1 MKKTRWIVLLRD
13 IRKTWVSFL
22 SIIVFVSLGVA
33 IFLGIKWNE
42 PALSQAMDRYLDEHR
57 YHDLQMVFPYGF
69 TEDDAAAV
77 AALAGVSAVEGA
89 YNAYGTAQV
98 GGDRCIL
105 NIQSL
110 TDTMDHAEVLEGELP
125 AAADEVAVERLLAE
139 ALELHLG
146 DTLPISALRGGKPC
160 LKNSEFTITAI
171 VEHPSFTR
179 TETDYS
185 RGFTDI
191 GDGSADGYVLVAK
204 TAFDTEM
211 YDGCFSQLL
220 IRGTGLDALNSL
232 GSVYQQKA
240 GALKEKLEALG
251 AQRAALRSD
260 DLYDRAGEQ
269 IADAEQE
276 LADGQ
281 QELESGK
288 QEYADGEK
296 RLDAAKVQIADGEK
310 QIAENEKKLADGK
323 QQYADGLAAYADG
336 AAQLRAGRATLTAE
350 LEENGYPTDL
360 DEAEKQ
366 LKTDRE
372 KAADIKDLLM
382 RTLTQVE
389 LYNEDHDSAS
399 EEEIKQIL
407 VDTLELL
414 GVSEDINVETT
425 QDAKKAVEKAQ
436 EYLKKYGSDAVVTA
450 TVNVLLPYLKLTA
463 DQAGVNT
470 LLGRLDAADILL
482 ASYTMLDKDTT
493 MLDKDTLL
501 TLLVT
506 IVVNENPD
514 LSVAPETLQALI
526 DVVDDSLAQLD
537 KGLKGIAD
545 YRAGAAAL
553 SAASARLAEAS
564 RQIEEGE
571 QQLADAKK
579 KLAQAKRDYAAG
591 TQKLAQAR
599 QDIADGEQ
607 TLAENTRLLADA
619 QAELE
624 DFVRYEQWTVQI
636 RTDNPSVATAK
647 FYAQSSRRL
656 CYSMA
661 LLFVFVGLMVC
672 FTSITRSINESQTIA
687 GVQKALGFRSRE
699 ILAHYMAYSL
709 LAAAIGVLVGY
720 ALGFFGIESVVND
733 AYAKLYVIGA
743 ITNVYVVPE
752 ALVIAVVEL
761 ALIALATWL
770 PCRKLLR
777 RPAVELLKG
786 ENYAGGRT
794 RFYEKWRVWQRMSL
808 YTQTT
813 VNNLMNDGA
822 RIIATL
828 VGITGC
834 TALIVMSLSL
844 RSSILSTPVRHF
856 ERIWIYDAS
865 LVSDTAVPGG
875 HQALEQVLDE
885 SGADY
890 TSVRR
895 EAVYI
900 RDETGTLNKAD
911 LIVPEDAE
919 DLRAFIHLD
928 DYRTGRPLS
937 LTDDGVIVSYT
948 YAKHYGLKAGDTLH
962 LLDTAGRSH
971 DCVVSGISQHYLSS
985 MQVVMTPS
993 CYQHLMGWAA
1003 QSNTLYLRYGAA
1015 DRNAVAQ
1022 KLQTTE
1028 GYFSLTD
1035 ESAKWIAKFQE
1046 FSGSV
1051 MLVVYIGLSLSVTM
1065 ALLVLLNLNI
1075 VCVNEKTNELVVMRI
1090 NGFSI
1095 RAVKAYLYRDNIVLT
1110 ALGIL
1115 GGVGIG
1121 LALGRCVL
1129 EILQK
1134 IGDNFYTTPNL
1145 TDCLIGA
1152 GLAALFSLATNLIA
1166 LRRVNTLS
1174 VSDLSRV

>member
-146 DTLPISALRGGKPC
+146 DTLPIGALRGGKPC

-179 TETDYS
+179 AETDYS

-450 TVNVLLPYLKLTA
+450 AVNVLLPYLKLTA

-482 ASYTMLDKDTT
+482 ASYTMLDKDTR
-493 MLDKDTLL
+493 L
-501 TLLVT
+501 TLLMT

-672 FTSITRSINESQTIA
+672 FTSITRSINESQTIT

-720 ALGFFGIESVVND
+720 ALGFFGIESVIND

-1046 FSGSV
+1046 FSSSV

>member
-77 AALAGVSAVEGA
+77 AALDGVSAVEGA

-414 GVSEDINVETT
+414 GVSEDIDVETT

-450 TVNVLLPYLKLTA
+450 AVNVLLPYLKLTA

-482 ASYTMLDKDTT
+482 ASYTMLDKDTR
-493 MLDKDTLL
+493 L
-501 TLLVT
+501 TLLMA

-545 YRAGAAAL
+545 YRAGASAL

-619 QAELE
+619 KAELE

>member
-77 AALAGVSAVEGA
+77 AALDGVSAVEGA

-482 ASYTMLDKDTT
+482 ASYTMLDKDTR
-493 MLDKDTLL
+493 L
-501 TLLVT
+501 TLLMT

-607 TLAENTRLLADA
+607 TLAKNTRLLADA
-619 QAELE
+619 KAELE

-720 ALGFFGIESVVND
+720 ALGFFGIESVIND

>member
-77 AALAGVSAVEGA
+77 AALDGVSAVEGA

-450 TVNVLLPYLKLTA
+450 AVNVLLPYLKLTA

-482 ASYTMLDKDTT
+482 ASYTMLDKDTRL
-493 MLDKDTLL
+493 MLLM
-501 TLLVT
+501 T

-900 RDETGTLNKAD
+900 RDVTGTLNQAD

>member
-77 AALAGVSAVEGA
+77 AALDGVSAVEGA

-482 ASYTMLDKDTT
+482 ASYTMLDKDTR
-493 MLDKDTLL
+493 L
-501 TLLVT
+501 TLLMT

-619 QAELE
+619 KAELE

-928 DYRTGRPLS
+928 DYRTGRSLS

>member
-77 AALAGVSAVEGA
+77 AALDGVSAVEGA

-146 DTLPISALRGGKPC
+146 DTLPIGALRGGKPC

-179 TETDYS
+179 AETDYS

-336 AAQLRAGRATLTAE
+336 AAQLRAGRVTLTAE

-360 DEAEKQ
+360 DEAEEQ

-482 ASYTMLDKDTT
+482 ASYTMLDKDTR
-493 MLDKDTLL
+493 L
-501 TLLVT
+501 TLLMT

-720 ALGFFGIESVVND
+720 AIGFFGIESVVND

-834 TALIVMSLSL
+834 TALIVMSMSL

-928 DYRTGRPLS
+928 DYRTGRSLS

>member
-414 GVSEDINVETT
+414 GVSEDIDVETT
-425 QDAKKAVEKAQ
+425 QYAKKAVEKAR
-436 EYLKKYGSDAVVTA
+436 EYLKKYGSDAVVTEA
-450 TVNVLLPYLKLTA
+450 VNVLLPYLKLTA

-482 ASYTMLDKDTT
+482 ASYTMLDKDTR
-493 MLDKDTLL
+493 L
-501 TLLVT
+501 TLLMT

-619 QAELE
+619 KAELE

>member
-77 AALAGVSAVEGA
+77 AALDGVSAVEGA

-125 AAADEVAVERLLAE
+125 AAADEVAVDRLLAE
-139 ALELHLG
+139 TLELHLG

-482 ASYTMLDKDTT
+482 ASYTMLDKDTR
-493 MLDKDTLL
+493 L
-501 TLLVT
+501 TLLMT

>member
-125 AAADEVAVERLLAE
+125 AAADEVAVDRLLAE

-146 DTLPISALRGGKPC
+146 DTLPIGALRGGKPC

-179 TETDYS
+179 AETDYS

-450 TVNVLLPYLKLTA
+450 AVNVLLPYLKLTA

-482 ASYTMLDKDTT
+482 ASYTMLDKDTRL
-493 MLDKDTLL
+493 MLLM
-501 TLLVT
+501 T

-619 QAELE
+619 KAELE

-720 ALGFFGIESVVND
+720 AIGFFGIESVVND

-928 DYRTGRPLS
+928 DYRTGRSLS

>member
-77 AALAGVSAVEGA
+77 AALDGVSAVEGA

-179 TETDYS
+179 AETDYS

-360 DEAEKQ
+360 DEAEKH

-482 ASYTMLDKDTT
+482 ASYTMLDKDTR
-493 MLDKDTLL
+493 L
-501 TLLVT
+501 TLLMT

>member
-77 AALAGVSAVEGA
+77 AALDGVSAVEGA

-482 ASYTMLDKDTT
+482 ASYTMLDKDTRL
-493 MLDKDTLL
+493 MLLM
-501 TLLVT
+501 T

-834 TALIVMSLSL
+834 TPLIIMSLSL

>member
-77 AALAGVSAVEGA
+77 AALDGVSAVEGA

-125 AAADEVAVERLLAE
+125 AAADEVAVDRLLAE

-146 DTLPISALRGGKPC
+146 DTLPIGALRGGKPC

-179 TETDYS
+179 AETDYS

-232 GSVYQQKA
+232 GGVYQQKA

-436 EYLKKYGSDAVVTA
+436 EYLEKYGSDAVVTA

-482 ASYTMLDKDTT
+482 ASYTMLDKDTR
-493 MLDKDTLL
+493 L
-501 TLLVT
+501 TLLMT

-720 ALGFFGIESVVND
+720 ALGFFGIESVIND

-885 SGADY
+885 SGVDY

-900 RDETGTLNKAD
+900 RDETGTLNQAD
-911 LIVPEDAE
+911 LIAPEDAE

>member
-77 AALAGVSAVEGA
+77 AALDGVSAVEGA

-146 DTLPISALRGGKPC
+146 DTLPIGALRGGKPC

-450 TVNVLLPYLKLTA
+450 AVNVLLPYLKLTA

-482 ASYTMLDKDTT
+482 ASYTMLDKDTR
-493 MLDKDTLL
+493 L
-501 TLLVT
+501 TLLMT

-619 QAELE
+619 KAELE

>member
-77 AALAGVSAVEGA
+77 AALDGVSAVEGA

-146 DTLPISALRGGKPC
+146 DTLPIGALRGGKPC

-179 TETDYS
+179 AETDYS

-220 IRGTGLDALNSL
+220 IRVTGLDALNSL

-482 ASYTMLDKDTT
+482 ASYTMLDKDTR
-493 MLDKDTLL
+493 L
-501 TLLVT
+501 TLLMT

-928 DYRTGRPLS
+928 DYRTGRSLS

>member
-77 AALAGVSAVEGA
+77 AALDGVSAVEGA

-179 TETDYS
+179 AETDYS

-450 TVNVLLPYLKLTA
+450 AVNVLLPYLKLTA

-482 ASYTMLDKDTT
+482 ASYTMLDKDTR
-493 MLDKDTLL
+493 L

>member
-77 AALAGVSAVEGA
+77 AALDGVSAVEGA

-482 ASYTMLDKDTT
+482 ASYTMLDKDTR
-493 MLDKDTLL
+493 L
-501 TLLVT
+501 TLLMT

-619 QAELE
+619 KAELE

-1134 IGDNFYTTPNL
+1134 IGDNFYTTPDL

>member
-77 AALAGVSAVEGA
+77 AALDGVSAVEGA

-232 GSVYQQKA
+232 GGVYQQKA

-482 ASYTMLDKDTT
+482 ASYTMLDKDTR
-493 MLDKDTLL
+493 L
-501 TLLVT
+501 TLLMT

>member
-77 AALAGVSAVEGA
+77 AALDGVSAVEGA

-232 GSVYQQKA
+232 GGVYQQKA

-336 AAQLRAGRATLTAE
+336 AAQLRAGRVTLTAE

-450 TVNVLLPYLKLTA
+450 AVNVLLPYLKLTA

-470 LLGRLDAADILL
+470 LLGRLDAANILL
-482 ASYTMLDKDTT
+482 ASYTMLDKDTR
-493 MLDKDTLL
+493 L

-506 IVVNENPD
+506 IVVNKNPD
-514 LSVAPETLQALI
+514 LSAAPETLQALI

-619 QAELE
+619 KAELE

-720 ALGFFGIESVVND
+720 ALGFFGIESVIND

-856 ERIWIYDAS
+856 ERIWIYDAG

-919 DLRAFIHLD
+919 DLRAFIHLG

>member
-77 AALAGVSAVEGA
+77 AALDGVSAVEGA

-482 ASYTMLDKDTT
+482 ASYTMLDKDTR
-493 MLDKDTLL
+493 L
-501 TLLVT
+501 TLLMT

-571 QQLADAKK
+571 QQLADAKE

-856 ERIWIYDAS
+856 EHIWIYDAS

>member
-77 AALAGVSAVEGA
+77 AALDGVSAVEGA

-350 LEENGYPTDL
+350 LEESGYPTDL

-482 ASYTMLDKDTT
+482 ASYTMLDKDTR
-493 MLDKDTLL
+493 L
-501 TLLVT
+501 TLLMT

-928 DYRTGRPLS
+928 DYRTGRSLS

-1134 IGDNFYTTPNL
+1134 SGDNFYTTPDL

>member
-146 DTLPISALRGGKPC
+146 DTLPIGALRGGKPC

-179 TETDYS
+179 AETDYS

-232 GSVYQQKA
+232 GGVYQQKA

-436 EYLKKYGSDAVVTA
+436 EYLEKYGSDAVVTA

-482 ASYTMLDKDTT
+482 ASYTMLDKDTR
-493 MLDKDTLL
+493 L
-501 TLLVT
+501 TLLMT

-619 QAELE
+619 KAELE

-720 ALGFFGIESVVND
+720 ALGFFGIESVIND

>member
-77 AALAGVSAVEGA
+77 AALDGVSAVEGA

-179 TETDYS
+179 AETDYS

-232 GSVYQQKA
+232 GGVYQQKA

-260 DLYDRAGEQ
+260 DLYDRASEQ

-296 RLDAAKVQIADGEK
+296 KLDAAKVQIADGEK

-482 ASYTMLDKDTT
+482 ASYTMLDKDTR
-493 MLDKDTLL
+493 L
-501 TLLVT
+501 TLLMT

>member
-77 AALAGVSAVEGA
+77 AALDGVSAVEGA

-482 ASYTMLDKDTT
+482 ASYTMLDKDTR
-493 MLDKDTLL
+493 L
-501 TLLVT
+501 TLLMT

-1134 IGDNFYTTPNL
+1134 IGDNFYTTPDL

>member
-77 AALAGVSAVEGA
+77 AALDGVSAVEGA

-414 GVSEDINVETT
+414 GGSEDIDVETT
-425 QDAKKAVEKAQ
+425 QYAKKAVEKAR

-450 TVNVLLPYLKLTA
+450 AVNVLLPYLKLTA

-482 ASYTMLDKDTT
+482 ASYTMLDKDTR
-493 MLDKDTLL
+493 L
-501 TLLVT
+501 TLLMT

-1110 ALGIL
+1110 VLGIL

>member
-77 AALAGVSAVEGA
+77 AALDGVSAVEGA

-414 GVSEDINVETT
+414 GVSEDIDVETA
-425 QDAKKAVEKAQ
+425 QYAKKAVEKAQ

-450 TVNVLLPYLKLTA
+450 AVNVLLPYLKLTA

-482 ASYTMLDKDTT
+482 ASYTMLDKDTR
-493 MLDKDTLL
+493 L
-501 TLLVT
+501 TLLMT

-619 QAELE
+619 KAELE

-720 ALGFFGIESVVND
+720 ALGFFGIESVIND

>member
-77 AALAGVSAVEGA
+77 AALDGVSAVEGA

-179 TETDYS
+179 AETDYS

-482 ASYTMLDKDTT
+482 ASYTMLDKDTR
-493 MLDKDTLL
+493 L
-501 TLLVT
+501 TLLMA

-720 ALGFFGIESVVND
+720 ALGFFGIESVIND

-885 SGADY
+885 SGVDY

-900 RDETGTLNKAD
+900 RDETGTLNQAD
-911 LIVPEDAE
+911 LIAPEDAE

>member
-125 AAADEVAVERLLAE
+125 AAADEVAVDRLLAE

-146 DTLPISALRGGKPC
+146 DTLPIGALRGGKPC

-179 TETDYS
+179 AETDYS

-450 TVNVLLPYLKLTA
+450 AVNVLLPYLKLTA

-482 ASYTMLDKDTT
+482 ASYTMLDKDTR
-493 MLDKDTLL
+493 L
-501 TLLVT
+501 TLLMT

-514 LSVAPETLQALI
+514 LSAAPETLQALI

-672 FTSITRSINESQTIA
+672 FTSITRSINESQTIT

-720 ALGFFGIESVVND
+720 ALGFFGIESVIND

-900 RDETGTLNKAD
+900 RDETGTLNQAD

>member
-482 ASYTMLDKDTT
+482 ASYTMLDKDTR
-493 MLDKDTLL
+493 L
-501 TLLVT
+501 TLLMT

-619 QAELE
+619 KAELE

-720 ALGFFGIESVVND
+720 ALGFFGIESVIND

-1134 IGDNFYTTPNL
+1134 IGDNFYTTPDL

>member
-77 AALAGVSAVEGA
+77 AALDGVSAVEGA

-179 TETDYS
+179 AETDYS

-482 ASYTMLDKDTT
+482 ASYTMLDKDTR
-493 MLDKDTLL
+493 L
-501 TLLVT
+501 TLLMT

-720 ALGFFGIESVVND
+720 ALGFFGIESVIND

-885 SGADY
+885 SGVDY

-1134 IGDNFYTTPNL
+1134 IGDNFYTTPDL

>member
-69 TEDDAAAV
+69 TEDDAATV
-77 AALAGVSAVEGA
+77 AALDGVSAVGGA

-179 TETDYS
+179 AETDYS

-482 ASYTMLDKDTT
+482 ASYTMLDKDTRL
-493 MLDKDTLL
+493 MLLM
-501 TLLVT
+501 T

-619 QAELE
+619 KAELE

-770 PCRKLLR
+770 PCRTLLR

>member
-77 AALAGVSAVEGA
+77 AALDGVSAVEGA

-482 ASYTMLDKDTT
+482 ASYTMLDKDTR
-493 MLDKDTLL
+493 L
-501 TLLVT
+501 TLLMT

-948 YAKHYGLKAGDTLH
+948 YAKHYGLKAGDTLY

>member
-77 AALAGVSAVEGA
+77 AALDGVSAVEGA

-482 ASYTMLDKDTT
+482 ASYTMLDKDTR
-493 MLDKDTLL
+493 L
-501 TLLVT
+501 TLLMT

-834 TALIVMSLSL
+834 TALIIMSLSL

-928 DYRTGRPLS
+928 DYRTGRSLS

>member
-77 AALAGVSAVEGA
+77 AALDGVSAVEGA

-179 TETDYS
+179 AETDYS

-450 TVNVLLPYLKLTA
+450 AVNVLLPYLKLTA

-482 ASYTMLDKDTT
+482 ASYTMLDKDTRL
-493 MLDKDTLL
+493 MLLM
-501 TLLVT
+501 T

-619 QAELE
+619 KAELE

-928 DYRTGRPLS
+928 DYRTGRSLS

>member
-125 AAADEVAVERLLAE
+125 AAADEVAVDRLLAE

-146 DTLPISALRGGKPC
+146 DTLPIGALRGGKPC

-179 TETDYS
+179 AETDYS

-232 GSVYQQKA
+232 GGVYQQKA

-482 ASYTMLDKDTT
+482 ASYTMLDKDTR
-493 MLDKDTLL
+493 L
-501 TLLVT
+501 TLLMT

-672 FTSITRSINESQTIA
+672 FTSITRSINESQTIS

-720 ALGFFGIESVVND
+720 ALGFFGIESVIND

-885 SGADY
+885 SGVDY

>member
-42 PALSQAMDRYLDEHR
+42 PALSQAMDRYLDEYR

-77 AALAGVSAVEGA
+77 AALDGVSAVEGA

-296 RLDAAKVQIADGEK
+296 KLDAAKVQIADGEK

-372 KAADIKDLLM
+372 KVADIKDLMM

-482 ASYTMLDKDTT
+482 ASYTMLDKDTR
-493 MLDKDTLL
+493 L
-501 TLLVT
+501 TLLMT

-1121 LALGRCVL
+1121 LTLGRCVL

-1134 IGDNFYTTPNL
+1134 IGDNFYTTPDL
-1145 TDCLIGA
+1145 TACLIGA

>member
-77 AALAGVSAVEGA
+77 AALDGVSAVEGA

-179 TETDYS
+179 AETDYS

-482 ASYTMLDKDTT
+482 ASYTMLDKDTR
-493 MLDKDTLL
+493 L

-506 IVVNENPD
+506 IVVNKNPD
-514 LSVAPETLQALI
+514 LSAAPETLQALI

>member
-146 DTLPISALRGGKPC
+146 DTLPIGALRGGKPC

-179 TETDYS
+179 AETDYS

-372 KAADIKDLLM
+372 KAADIKDLMM

-414 GVSEDINVETT
+414 GVSEGIDVETT

-482 ASYTMLDKDTT
+482 ASYTMLDKDTR
-493 MLDKDTLL
+493 L
-501 TLLVT
+501 TLLMT

-537 KGLKGIAD
+537 KGLKVIAD

-1134 IGDNFYTTPNL
+1134 SGDNFYTTPDL

>member
-125 AAADEVAVERLLAE
+125 AAADEVAVDRLLAE

-146 DTLPISALRGGKPC
+146 DTLPIGALRGGKPC

-179 TETDYS
+179 AETDYS

-414 GVSEDINVETT
+414 GVSEDIDVETA
-425 QDAKKAVEKAQ
+425 QYAKKAVEKAQ

-450 TVNVLLPYLKLTA
+450 AVNVLLPYLKLTA

-470 LLGRLDAADILL
+470 LLGRLDAANILL
-482 ASYTMLDKDTT
+482 ASYTMLDKDTR
-493 MLDKDTLL
+493 L

-506 IVVNENPD
+506 IVVNKNPD
-514 LSVAPETLQALI
+514 LSAAPETLQALI

-619 QAELE
+619 KAELE

-672 FTSITRSINESQTIA
+672 FTSITRSINESQTIT

-720 ALGFFGIESVVND
+720 ALGFFGIESVIND

-1134 IGDNFYTTPNL
+1134 IGDNFYTTPDL

>member
-77 AALAGVSAVEGA
+77 AALDGVSAVEGA

-389 LYNEDHDSAS
+389 LYNEDPDSAS

-482 ASYTMLDKDTT
+482 ASYTMLDKDTR
-493 MLDKDTLL
+493 L
-501 TLLVT
+501 TLLMT

-607 TLAENTRLLADA
+607 TLAKNTRLLADA
-619 QAELE
+619 KAELE

-720 ALGFFGIESVVND
+720 ALGFFGIESVIND

>member
-77 AALAGVSAVEGA
+77 AALDGVSAVEGA

-146 DTLPISALRGGKPC
+146 DTLPIGALRGGKPC

-179 TETDYS
+179 AETDYS

-482 ASYTMLDKDTT
+482 ASYTMLDKDTRL
-493 MLDKDTLL
+493 MLLM
-501 TLLVT
+501 T

-564 RQIEEGE
+564 CQIEEGE

-619 QAELE
+619 KAELE

-928 DYRTGRPLS
+928 DYRTGRSLS